1 MEQQRNEYYREF
13 YDREASYWDSVYKE
27 GEEAL
32 SIYAVHYR
40 QRHKL
45 VMGMIEALRMPA
57 DSRVLDAGC
66 GPGAYLN
73 PLLRMGFEVAAI
85 DQSAK
90 MIETAEANCAP
101 EDRERVTLKVSGADQ
116 IPFPDRMFDL
126 VTNIAV
132 LMYVPDDRRVVAE
145 LFRVVKPGGAL
156 IITVDNR
163 RDLADMVDLPGRM
176 RRAIQR
182 SRPRP
187 AEPPSSVRSAPEIKP
202 RRYSPAEMRR
212 LLVGAGF
219 VVDEEASLGF
229 APVLVNGVR
238 VFGDRTDLA
247 IDRSLQ
253 FLRNV
258 PGLRLT
264 GYTYVCRCHRPEG

>member
-1 MEQQRNEYYREF
+1 VKQQRNEYYRDF

-32 SIYAVHYR
+32 TIYAVHYR
-40 QRHKL
+40 QRHRLVLDMIRALKL
-45 VMGMIEALRMPA
+45 PSG
-57 DSRVLDAGC
+57 SKSLDAGC

-73 PLLRMGFEVAAI
+73 PLLEMGFEVAAI

-90 MIETAEANCAP
+90 MVETAEANCDPAAL
-101 EDRERVTLKVSGADQ
+101 ERVTLRVSGADA
-116 IPFPDRMFDL
+116 IPFPDASFDL

-132 LMYVPDDRRVVAE
+132 LMYVPDDKQVVAE
-145 LFRVVKPGGAL
+145 LFRVLKPGGSL

-163 RDLADMVDLPGRM
+163 RDLADIVDLPGRM

-182 SRPRP
+182 SRPLPSTP
-187 AEPPSSVRSAPEIKP
+187 ASSVRSAPEIKP
-202 RRYSPAEMRR
+202 RRYSPAEMRV
-212 LLVGAGF
+212 LLTGAGF

-229 APVLVNGVR
+229 APVLVNGSR